1 MTPAGARSKFSHGPA
16 AVLPRPGRGRRAH
29 AERGEG
35 RHLGAARAMRTLA
48 PDADPEGSA
57 RLPEEHERL
66 ENFSDRE
73 LTEYAIRSR
82 LLE

>member
-1 MTPAGARSKFSHGPA
+1 
-16 AVLPRPGRGRRAH
+16 
-29 AERGEG
+29 
-35 RHLGAARAMRTLA
+35 MRTLA